1 MILIYPIGVP
11 TLYFTLLVKHRK
23 FINPK
28 SSHYEALRLREN
40 VERELQHISFLYQY
54 YRPGAWYF
62 EVVDSLRRIIM
73 CAGLL
78 AISSLSRRAVYGFGL
93 AFLGYVLF
101 RESTPY
107 LTPRANAFAVM
118 CQWPLLACYFG
129 GVIITGDMFDYT
141 EWLLG

>member
-62 EVVDSLRRIIM
+62 EVVDSLRRIVM
-73 CAGLL
+73 CAGLIG
-78 AISSLSRRAVYGFGL
+78 ISSLPRRACYGCGL
-93 AFLGYVLF
+93 AFLGCFLF
-101 RESTPY
+101 RESQPY
-107 LTPRANAFAVM
+107 LTPSVNAFAVAA
-118 CQWPLLACYFG
+118 QWPLLACYFG

>member
-101 RESTPY
+101 RESTQ
-107 LTPRANAFAVM
+107 F
-118 CQWPLLACYFG
+118 FS
-129 GVIITGDMFDYT
+129 D
-141 EWLLG
+141 